1 MESAVV
7 EEQSDDEVVGESGDE
22 DMLEDARSY
31 LITLQITRE
40 LDMGDYTQAYWELF
54 FLDFESGR
62 FCPNNPPY
70 SGYKAWNCEVLG

>member
-1 MESAVV
+1 VESAVV

-40 LDMGDYTQAYWELF
+40 LGMGDYTRAY
-54 FLDFESGR
+54 
-62 FCPNNPPY
+62 
-70 SGYKAWNCEVLG
+70 